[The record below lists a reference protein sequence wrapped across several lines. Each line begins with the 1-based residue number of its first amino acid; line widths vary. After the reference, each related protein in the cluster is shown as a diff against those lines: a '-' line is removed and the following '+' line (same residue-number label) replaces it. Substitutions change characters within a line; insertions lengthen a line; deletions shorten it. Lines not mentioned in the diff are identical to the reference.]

1 MLRHFAHPKRLTLV
15 AVPLAVLVA
24 VAVTPQVRGQ
34 QGAGAFESS
43 DEVRAAIARAERASK
58 RADRRA
64 QSLERA
70 AGQAEQEAEK
80 IASQSAALAA
90 RIQETEAEIAV
101 GKGQLQLIARQQR
114 ALDARLGERREP
126 LIRLTGALQNFS
138 RRPLVLSVFRP
149 GSIRESMYLRAVLET
164 TIPQVRGR
172 TAALRAEIDKSR
184 ALRAEAEG
192 VLRKLAEEEDRLSL
206 RRTQLAAIETRK
218 RLAARRRGGE
228 ADRQEERALAYAE
241 QARDLDGLVDRIDAA
256 GALRDELA
264 ELPGPILR
272 PTRPSQARAS
282 GTTTRIPPS
291 TSRTVRSPSGLRLP
305 VDGRTLR
312 GFGSVDSKGA
322 RSEGLLIRAG
332 AGAQVVTPAP
342 GRVAFSG
349 PFRGYDRIVI
359 IEHPNGWTSLI
370 TGLARSDVNVGDTLA
385 EGAPLGVAPP
395 DGGAIGFELR
405 LGGRSANPLD
415 HLSR

>member
-1 MLRHFAHPKRLTLV
+1 MLGRAAFLT
-15 AVPLAVLVA
+15 APLAIVA
-24 VAVTPQVRGQ
+24 MVALAPQVHGQ
-34 QGAGAFESS
+34 RGAGAYQNT
-43 DEVRAAIARAERASK
+43 DEVRAAIERAERASQ
-58 RADRRA
+58 RAAQRG

-70 AGQAEQEAEK
+70 AAQAEEEADK
-80 IASQSAALAA
+80 VASQSAALAA

-101 GKGQLQLIARQQR
+101 ANGRLLLIRRQQR

-126 LIRLTGALQNFS
+126 LIRLTGALQNFT

-172 TAALRAEIDKSR
+172 TAALRGEIERSR
-184 ALRAEAEG
+184 ALQSEAET
-192 VLRKLAEEEDRLSL
+192 VLAGLAEEEDRLAL

-241 QARDLDGLVDRIDAA
+241 QARDLDGLVSRIDAA
-256 GALRDELA
+256 GSLRDELA
-264 ELPGPILR
+264 ELPGPVIR
-272 PTRPSQARAS
+272 PSQPSQARAPRNA
-282 GTTTRIPPS
+282 TPIPSASARPA
-291 TSRTVRSPSGLRLP
+291 RSPAGLRLP

-312 GFGSVDSKGA
+312 GFGSVDSGGG
-322 RSEGLLIRAG
+322 RSEGLTIRAG
-332 AGAQVVTPAP
+332 SGAQVVTPAP
-342 GRVAFSG
+342 GRVAFAG

-359 IEHPNGWTSLI
+359 IEHSNGWTSLI
-370 TGLARSDVNVGDTLA
+370 TGLARTDVGVGDTLTG
-385 EGAPLGVAPP
+385 GAPIGVAPP

-405 LGGRSANPLD
+405 LGGRPANPLD
-415 HLSR
+415 HLSN

>member
-1 MLRHFAHPKRLTLV
+1 MPPILALPKRFALM
-15 AVPLAVLVA
+15 AVPLAVLAAFAIV
-24 VAVTPQVRGQ
+24 PQVHGQ
-34 QGAGAFESS
+34 QGVGEFESS
-43 DEVRAAIARAERASK
+43 DEVRAAIERAQRASTRAEK
-58 RADRRA
+58 RAR
-64 QSLERA
+64 SLERA

-80 IASQSAALAA
+80 VARQSAALAA
-90 RIQETEAEIAV
+90 RIQETEAEIVV
-101 GKGQLQLIARQQR
+101 GKGQLQLITRQQR

-172 TAALRAEIDKSR
+172 TAALRAEIDRSR
-184 ALRAEAEG
+184 ALQAEAEG
-192 VLRKLAEEEDRLSL
+192 VLRKLAEEEERLSL

-228 ADRQEERALAYAE
+228 ADRQEERALALAE
-241 QARDLDGLVDRIDAA
+241 QARDLDGLVDRIDRA
-256 GALRDELA
+256 GTLRDELA

-272 PTRPSQARAS
+272 PARPAQARAT
-282 GTTTRIPPS
+282 GTPIPPS
-291 TSRTVRSPSGLRLP
+291 TNRPARSPTGLRLP

-312 GFGSVDSKGA
+312 GFGSVDRKGA
-322 RSEGLLIRAG
+322 QSEGLVIRAG

-370 TGLARSDVNVGDTLA
+370 TGLARTDVNVGDTLTD
-385 EGAPLGVAPP
+385 GAPLGVAPP

-405 LGGRSANPLD
+405 LGGRPANPLD
-415 HLSR
+415 HLSD